1 MSYNGDNKWSTP
13 ETVTGSWGSALTNQ
27 APAVTVYDGDLYLA
41 WKGESTH
48 KIWDSDY
55 NGSSWASQQVVPQ
68 ALTDQGPALTTIGDD
83 IYFAW
88 KGKANDKVG
97 FLDAA

>member
-1 MSYNGDNKWSTP
+1 
-13 ETVTGSWGSALTNQ
+13 
-27 APAVTVYDGDLYLA
+27 
-41 WKGESTH
+41 
-48 KIWDSDY
+48 
-55 NGSSWASQQVVPQ
+55 VVPQ